1 MLHKRFGDVI
11 GEGKRQR
18 LARMPM
24 DMHMLRLVLDV
35 KLHQLQ
41 ESGVGI
47 MAMVGYVRLADLLR
61 PIKRYMSARIVEGFM
76 LL

>member
-11 GEGKRQR
+11 SAGKRQR